1 MQRKK
6 KMKNFRYVQYTE
18 NDREI
23 VRKGITEISK
33 VLMGTDANR
42 KLSMLLCLDWFM
54 DPYYGQD
61 ISSLHDELVDLLQ
74 TVITSPNEDDVIEDA
89 INLLMDYE
97 WPPFPIIEKNKDLI
111 PQKFQ
116 GDISYLLNM
125 DADNK
130 ID

>member
-1 MQRKK
+1 M
-6 KMKNFRYVQYTE
+6 
-18 NDREI
+18 
-23 VRKGITEISK
+23 
-33 VLMGTDANR
+33 
-42 KLSMLLCLDWFM
+42 
-54 DPYYGQD
+54 
-61 ISSLHDELVDLLQ
+61 
-74 TVITSPNEDDVIEDA
+74 IEDA

-97 WPPFPIIEKNKDLI
+97 WPAFPIIEKNKDLI

>member
-1 MQRKK
+1 MEH
-6 KMKNFRYVQYTE
+6 FRHVEYTE

-23 VRKGITEISK
+23 VRKGIAEIAK
-33 VLMGTDANR
+33 ILIGTNTDR

-61 ISSLHDELVDLLQ
+61 ISAFHDELVDLLQ
-74 TVITSPNEDDVIEDA
+74 TVIISPNDDDVIEDA
-89 INLLMDYE
+89 IGLLIDYE
-97 WPPFPIIEKNKDLI
+97 WPPFPIIEQNKALI

-116 GDISYLLNM
+116 GDIAYLLNR
-125 DADNK
+125 DSTSE